1 MAGNMTGKEQPV
13 TMNCD
18 RCGQSFSQAW
28 GFVTVRRC
36 TSCMVTVAAWF
47 WEIFNG
53 KDSHNG

>member
-13 TMNCD
+13 VMNCD

-36 TSCMVTVAAWF
+36 ASCMVTVAAWF

-53 KDSHNG
+53 KDAQ